1 MKPKADRNAAVLE
14 KLVCVTACGPPCK
27 TNTRGGMS
35 SGLFVSPAEGLL
47 FEAFGE
53 TNMASN
59 GCLAPEYVKSNVNR
73 KFKTR
78 YWTLDHLVNLGRPNL
93 KDPTEGMKYKSGNK
107 PETIG
112 CCTKPVTLRIPRCV
126 VESILPYLPRDFCES
141 L

>member
-1 MKPKADRNAAVLE
+1 LTWRRLKPKADRNAAVLE

-35 SGLFVSPAEGLL
+35 SGLFVSP
-47 FEAFGE
+47 E

-93 KDPTEGMKYKSGNK
+93 KDPT
-107 PETIG
+107 
-112 CCTKPVTLRIPRCV
+112 
-126 VESILPYLPRDFCES
+126 
-141 L
+141 